1 MGCPIVFRGPNGAA
15 ARVGAQ
21 HSQNYAAAYAHIPGL
36 IVATPYDA
44 EDARGLLMQAVRDD
58 NPVIFLENEILYGKS
73 YEVSGE
79 AKPIEFGKAKTR
91 KTGNDITI
99 IAFSLQ
105 VEMALAAAD
114 ILATEGI
121 DAEVIDLR
129 TIKPLDEQAIIDSVV
144 KTNRLVCVE
153 EGWAFAGIGSSIASL
168 VMREAFD
175 YLDAPVEI
183 VSGKDVPLPYAENL
197 EKLSLPTIEEI
208 VQAAKKA
215 CYK

>member
-1 MGCPIVFRGPNGAA
+1 M
-15 ARVGAQ
+15 
-21 HSQNYAAAYAHIPGL
+21 S
-36 IVATPYDA
+36 
-44 EDARGLLMQAVRDD
+44 

-144 KTNRLVCVE
+144 KTNRL
-153 EGWAFAGIGSSIASL
+153 FASKKAGLLLVLGAASL
-168 VMREAFD
+168 H
-175 YLDAPVEI
+175 
-183 VSGKDVPLPYAENL
+183 
-197 EKLSLPTIEEI
+197 
-208 VQAAKKA
+208 
-215 CYK
+215 